1 MRRSYAAWGETPQ
14 VRVLALLVIT
24 CGVLTTPTGDARADI
39 VGYELSKIEGVGS
52 LSLESRFGT
61 TLNASE
67 HIINQEDC
75 EKYQGEEARFTIRL
89 DGYSSSYVYGVAYSK
104 PGTSCPTE
112 HANFES
118 AVEGSCIVAGEHR
131 DAELS
136 NPEITFYVDLTFLTG
151 GDCNATTDSTS
162 AVTIVLE
169 EPTLLDLQ
177 DHQIDFTIDLV
188 PPSTPTIS
196 TVEAGDRRFTVTWED
211 ESNDALAV
219 TYSVYWDTQEISEDD
234 LESPHVVPDIE
245 GNAVSIE
252 DDALVN
258 GETYYVRVVAID
270 NAENRSGLSEQLT
283 VEPVETLDA
292 WELYLSEGGTDP
304 GGHCFVATAAFGSPM
319 APAVSVLRRFRDQVL
334 MTTSM
339 GQGLVVAYYRWGPVA
354 AEWISDRPMARSI
367 ARALLW
373 PLVILA
379 LMLMAGPMGLVLLA
393 GGLGSFGFWLSRRRA
408 TGGAR

>member
-1 MRRSYAAWGETPQ
+1 
-14 VRVLALLVIT
+14 
-24 CGVLTTPTGDARADI
+24 
-39 VGYELSKIEGVGS
+39 
-52 LSLESRFGT
+52 
-61 TLNASE
+61 
-67 HIINQEDC
+67 
-75 EKYQGEEARFTIRL
+75 
-89 DGYSSSYVYGVAYSK
+89 
-104 PGTSCPTE
+104 
-112 HANFES
+112 
-118 AVEGSCIVAGEHR
+118 
-131 DAELS
+131 
-136 NPEITFYVDLTFLTG
+136 
-151 GDCNATTDSTS
+151 
-162 AVTIVLE
+162 
-169 EPTLLDLQ
+169 
-177 DHQIDFTIDLV
+177 
-188 PPSTPTIS
+188 
-196 TVEAGDRRFTVTWED
+196 VTWED

-270 NAENRSGLSEQLT
+270 NAENRSALSEQLT

-354 AEWISDRPMARSI
+354 AEWISDRPMARSV

>member
-1 MRRSYAAWGETPQ
+1 MRRSRTSGQGPTSG
-14 VRVLALLVIT
+14 RALLRWTLWV
-24 CGVLTTPTGDARADI
+24 GLMVLPISPVRADI

-75 EKYQGEEARFTIRL
+75 QKYQGEQARFTVRL

-104 PGTSCPTE
+104 PGASCPTE

-136 NPEITFYVDLTFLTG
+136 SPEITFDVDLDFLTG
-151 GDCNATTDSTS
+151 GDCEAITDSTS
-162 AVTIVLE
+162 SVTIVLE
-169 EPTLLDLQ
+169 EPSLLDLQ
-177 DHQIDFTIDLV
+177 DEQIDFTIDLV
-188 PPSTPTIS
+188 PPSTPVIS
-196 TVEAGDRRFTVTWED
+196 TVEPGDRRFTVTWED
-211 ESNDALAV
+211 EANDALAV
-219 TYSVYWDTQEISEDD
+219 TYSVYWDTSEITEAD
-234 LESPHVVPDIE
+234 LESPHIVEDIE

-258 GETYYVRVVAID
+258 GQTYFVRVVAID
-270 NAENRSGLSEQLT
+270 HAENRSTLSEELS

-304 GGHCFVATAAFGSPM
+304 GGHCFVATVAFGSPM
-319 APAVSVLRRFRDQVL
+319 EPAVRILRRFRDQVL
-334 MTTSM
+334 MPTSM
-339 GQGLVVAYYRWGPVA
+339 GRGMVVAYYRWGPVA
-354 AEWISDRPMARSI
+354 AEWISDRPV
-367 ARALLW
+367 ARALARGALW
-373 PLVILA
+373 PLVAVA
-379 LMLMAGPMGLVLLA
+379 LLMMAGPLGLIFLA
-393 GGLGSFGFWLSRRRA
+393 GGLGSLGLWLSRRRV
-408 TGGAR
+408 TGGQG